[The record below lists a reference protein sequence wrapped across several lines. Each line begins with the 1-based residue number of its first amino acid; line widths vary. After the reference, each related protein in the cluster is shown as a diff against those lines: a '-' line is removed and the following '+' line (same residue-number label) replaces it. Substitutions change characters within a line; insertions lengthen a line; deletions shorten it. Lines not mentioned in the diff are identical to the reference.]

1 MGRKLRELTLTKSNL
16 IQYVDDSLIASP
28 DFTSS
33 QMATIK
39 TLKFLY
45 EMDYQVS
52 PRKAQISLTQVKYL
66 GFIITEGKKNVQP
79 PEEIPHLKYPIPPNE
94 KTS

>member
-1 MGRKLRELTLTKSNL
+1 MDDLL
-16 IQYVDDSLIASP
+16 ISSP

-66 GFIITEGKKNVQP
+66 GFIIMEGKRMLDPQRKSLILNT
-79 PEEIPHLKYPIPPNE
+79 LCPPNK
-94 KTS
+94 KTA

>member
-52 PRKAQISLTQVKYL
+52 PRKAQISLTQVKYF
-66 GFIITEGKKNVQP
+66 GFIITEGKIILDPQRKSL
-79 PEEIPHLKYPIPPNE
+79 I
-94 KTS
+94 